1 MARFKDFGKGKDD
14 GGISTE
20 PLKFALHGEEFECYP
35 RLQGKTLLQ
44 FVEEANADDA
54 ASSARVTRTFFAKV
68 MKKETYERFD
78 AMLDDPDKI
87 VTVEA
92 LGEIIGWLLE
102 EYSSRPNQ
110 QPEV

>member
-14 GGISTE
+14 GGQSAE

-68 MKKETYERFD
+68 MNKETYERFD
-78 AMLDDPDKI
+78 AMLENPDKI